1 MFFKKKMFDPKVESE
16 KISDLIKK
24 RDKEGI
30 MNFVVQFTNQQR
42 LQIRNEYQIT
52 YFTELIEDINSAFN
66 GHFKDSLKAM
76 FLNPIEY
83 DCFSLRDALK
93 GIGTDEET
101 LIEIIVTRPRYIIK
115 RIIEI
120 YPKKIEEGNLIED
133 IKSKT
138 SGYFREVLLSLL
150 NKERSENNNPNIE
163 SCERLAKALYEER
176 DKKWDTDDSVFN
188 TMITLQSPIEIAY
201 ISRAYHK
208 LTGHTILQEM
218 NSKFSGSNKKLLNAV
233 VYALI
238 SPSEYFATRVNQA
251 IKGLGTNDKLLI
263 RIMVSRNEID
273 MPYIRQYY
281 KQLFKKDMINEIKG
295 DTSGYYEQLLVK
307 LAQK

>member
-1 MFFKKKMFDPKVESE
+1 MFDPKVEAE

-30 MNFVVQFTNQQR
+30 MNFVVQFTSKQR
-42 LQIRNEYQIT
+42 LQIRNEYQVS
-52 YFTELIEDINSAFN
+52 YFTELIEDINSAFH

-76 FLNPIEY
+76 FHHPIEY

-115 RIIEI
+115 KLIEI

-150 NKERSENNNPNIE
+150 NKERSENNNPDIE
-163 SCERLAKALYEER
+163 TCERMAKALYEEG
-176 DKKWDTDDSVFN
+176 DKIWGTDDSVFN
-188 TMITLQSPIEIAY
+188 KMITLQSPIEIAY

-218 NSKFSGSNKKLLNAV
+218 NSKFSGNNKKLLTSV
-233 VYALI
+233 FYALI

-307 LAQK
+307 LAEK